1 VWSTSNNLVAIFKEK
16 EEFTT
21 EFHRVTRSN
30 KERKYKNSPR
40 SFTELH
46 GAIKKEKEEFTTE
59 FHRVT
64 RSNKERKYKNS
75 PRSFTK
81 LHGAIKKEKE
91 EFTTENTEEHGV
103 FI

>member
-1 VWSTSNNLVAIFKEK
+1 LVIFFFVIFQEVSMTNPMPDVQNHGVSQLRTEGSYTEQEK

-30 KERKYKNSPR
+30 KEKKKKNLPQ
-40 SFTELH
+40 SFTE
-46 GAIKKEKEEFTTE
+46 
-59 FHRVT
+59 
-64 RSNKERKYKNS
+64 
-75 PRSFTK
+75 